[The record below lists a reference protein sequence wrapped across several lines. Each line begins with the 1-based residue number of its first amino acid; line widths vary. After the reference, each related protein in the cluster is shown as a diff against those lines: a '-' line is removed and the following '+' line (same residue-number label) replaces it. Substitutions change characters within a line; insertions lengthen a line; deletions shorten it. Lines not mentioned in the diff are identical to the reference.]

1 MRTPTLLVL
10 LLVVAASLAAFWLL
24 TNTDPVAPSRQ
35 SDESAQTTP
44 EETATASLPSNRQA
58 TTAIDIDV
66 RSAAETILPPRPHA
80 SDATWADILV
90 VNEAGAPVPDAT
102 VYWFGN
108 HAREL
113 LEADQLITGV
123 ELLIM
128 HQQPS
133 KLAARYGWQ
142 VRADAEGRARVTV
155 SDQTQ
160 IAGKS
165 FGLFGELAIT
175 PASAMPEDGYRLVLL
190 PDHNLEVLALDEQDQ
205 PCRGLLISLIA
216 IDQMGN
222 LRTGGVGF
230 TGMAV
235 TRNDGTATIAHT
247 RNWQRMLD
255 ERLDPES
262 LQLRTFV
269 HLLAP
274 HNDDPGILID
284 LKSPPTGTIVLRVP
298 SYGAVK
304 MRVEVPGL
312 KSTHEMF
319 LSDDGHARFQGW
331 MVGQPGN
338 DGWTRFDYVPIN
350 KRFRAHSLAAANVNQ
365 LFDGPAFRGDVV
377 EVVITPSADSIWLQ
391 ARLLDE
397 QGAPAAMHYMTVQL
411 HGEGLPRSQQFKT
424 DGNGLA
430 MISIP
435 TESAKPLELT
445 SATISAIMP
454 NTGYGKGHIPAM
466 VLRPGMI
473 DLGDI
478 VLERGELVAAGQLLD
493 GTEPYTKEIYVSLQ
507 TFTATPQGDPPQW
520 RDVHDHVAQ
529 IDANGHFEV
538 RAKLSPGEHRL
549 YFHGE
554 HNQPVEPVPFRV
566 GDHDLVVQVPI
577 AHALGASFLIPA
589 GVDADAVQCRLISTN
604 AQATSAGDQ
613 DRLTA
618 MPQRAQAERCAVE
631 WHGILAGTYTVE
643 LSLWAQPKPLAVVL
657 DVVIPAPTA
666 GDPRLADIDLRAL
679 VQVVTI
685 ELKEADGTPANGSG
699 AFFPTEQMAS
709 GKWHGYPVSHDTTRL
724 LLPPGP
730 IDLQIMLDG
739 YQPAPVIG
747 NGPKITTR
755 VFEWPRVQVRLAEPT
770 KLPDGLKM
778 MMQLDPINAAA
789 ENWYSPDS
797 YPDPYDTLKSLVGV
811 GEQVWWL
818 DSNKIELQIGN
829 GTHRLQVYVS
839 RKDRKVE
846 VQGTAPMQILPTERN
861 ITVHVP
867 KASLQAAIDAFSK

>member
-1 MRTPTLLVL
+1 MRTPTLFVL

-24 TNTDPVAPSRQ
+24 TTTDPVAPSRQ
-35 SDESAQTTP
+35 LDESAQTTP
-44 EETATASLPSNRQA
+44 EEAATAALPSNRQA
-58 TTAIDIDV
+58 ATAIDIDE
-66 RSAAETILPPRPHA
+66 RSAAKSIFPPRPHA
-80 SDATWADILV
+80 SNATWTDILV
-90 VNEAGAPVPDAT
+90 VNEAGAHVPDAT
-102 VYWFGN
+102 VYWFDN
-108 HAREL
+108 DAREL
-113 LEADQLITGV
+113 LEADPLITGV
-123 ELLIM
+123 ERLIM
-128 HQQPS
+128 HQQPT

-155 SDQTQ
+155 SDPTN
-160 IAGKS
+160 ISGKS
-165 FGLFGELAIT
+165 LGLFGELAIT

-205 PCRGLLISLIA
+205 PCRGLLISLMA
-216 IDQMGN
+216 IDQRGN
-222 LRTGGVGF
+222 LRKGGVGF

-255 ERLDPES
+255 ERLDTES

-284 LKSPPTGTIVLRVP
+284 LKNPPTGAIVLRVP

-319 LSDDGHARFQGW
+319 LSDDGNARFQGW
-331 MVGQPGN
+331 MVGQPGD

-377 EVVITPSADSIWLQ
+377 EVVITPSADSILLQ
-391 ARLLDE
+391 ARLVDE
-397 QGAPAAMHYMTVQL
+397 QGAPAAMQYMTVQL
-411 HGEGLPRSQQFKT
+411 HGKGIPRSRQFKT
-424 DGNGLA
+424 DGHGVA
-430 MISIP
+430 MFSIP
-435 TESAKPLELT
+435 TEDAKPLELT
-445 SATISAIMP
+445 SATISPIMP

-478 VLERGELVAAGQLLD
+478 VFERGELVAAGQLLD
-493 GTEPYTKEIYVSLQ
+493 GAEPYTKEIYVSLQ

-520 RDVHDHVAQ
+520 RDGHDHVAQ

-538 RAKLSPGEHRL
+538 RAKLPPGEHRL

-566 GDHDLVVQVPI
+566 GDQDLIVQVPVG
-577 AHALGASFLIPA
+577 HALGASFLIPA
-589 GVDADAVQCRLISTN
+589 GVDADAVQCRLISAI

-618 MPQRAQAERCAVE
+618 TPQRAQAERCAVE
-631 WHGILAGTYTVE
+631 WHGLPAGTYTLE
-643 LSLWAQPKPLAVVL
+643 LSLWAQPKPMAVVL
-657 DVVIPAPTA
+657 DVAVPPPPA
-666 GDPRLADIDLRAL
+666 GDPRLAEIDLRAL
-679 VQVVTI
+679 VQIVTI
-685 ELKEADGTPANGSG
+685 ELKEADGTPAYGSG
-699 AFFPTEQMAS
+699 ALFPPEQTVS
-709 GKWHGYPVSHDTTRL
+709 GKWHGYPVFHDTTRL

-730 IDLQIMLDG
+730 VNLQVMLDG

-755 VFEWPRVQVRLAEPT
+755 IFEWPRVTARLAEPA
-770 KLPDGLKM
+770 KLPDGFKM
-778 MMQLDPINAAA
+778 MMQLDPINDPD
-789 ENWYSPDS
+789 ENWHSPDTS
-797 YPDPYDTLKSLVGV
+797 DSLKSLIGV

-818 DSNKIELQIGN
+818 DSDTIKLQIGN
-829 GTHRLQVYVS
+829 GAHRLRVYLS
-839 RKDRKVE
+839 NSSHRRIE
-846 VQGTAPMQILPTERN
+846 VQGTTPAQILPTERTV
-861 ITVHVP
+861 TVHVP
-867 KASLQAAIDAFSK
+867 KANLQAAIDAFSK